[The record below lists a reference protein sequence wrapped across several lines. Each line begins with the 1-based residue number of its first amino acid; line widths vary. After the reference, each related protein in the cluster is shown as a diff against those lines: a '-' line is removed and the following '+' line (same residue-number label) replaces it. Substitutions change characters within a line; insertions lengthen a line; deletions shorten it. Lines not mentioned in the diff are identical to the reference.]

1 MPDLAEL
8 FKMVV
13 SLFVIVDPIGMAP
26 IFLNATERWPADR
39 RTRAARMA
47 AVTVLVVLSLAALL
61 GERLLHLFRISLAS
75 FSVGSGILLLML
87 AISMLQARTSFLRQ
101 TPEEAEEAVEKD
113 AIGAVPFGVP
123 LLAGPGAISSVMISV
138 HQHPGWL
145 DLLLILIPIGIVALS
160 VWISFAFALPIVRRF
175 GNTGI
180 HIVTRLMGLILAAL
194 AVELMARGLVVLLP
208 ALGR

>member
-1 MPDLAEL
+1 MPNLAEL
-8 FKMVV
+8 SKAVI
-13 SLFVIVDPIGMAP
+13 SLFVIVDPVGMAP
-26 IFLNATERWPADR
+26 VFLNATEKWAADR
-39 RTRAARMA
+39 RSRAARIA
-47 AVTVLVVLSLAALL
+47 AVTVFIVLALAALL
-61 GERLLHLFRISLAS
+61 GERILTLFGVSLAA

-113 AIGAVPFGVP
+113 ALGAVPFGVP
-123 LLAGPGAISSVMISV
+123 LLAGPGAISSVMVSV

-145 DLLLILIPIGIVALS
+145 PLLLILIPIGVVALS
-160 VWISFAFALPIVRRF
+160 VWLSFTFALPLVRRF

-194 AVELMARGLVVLLP
+194 AVEMIARGLVVLLP
-208 ALGR
+208 ALGK